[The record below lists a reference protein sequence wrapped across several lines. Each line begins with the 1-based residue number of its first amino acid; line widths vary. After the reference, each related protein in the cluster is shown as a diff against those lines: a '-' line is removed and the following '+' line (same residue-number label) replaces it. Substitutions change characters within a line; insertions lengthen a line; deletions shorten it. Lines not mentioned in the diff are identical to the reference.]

1 MNAGDNSMAKN
12 LAGRVALVTGGSRG
26 IGRATCLALAAR
38 GAAVA
43 VLCRSRIDQAEEVVH
58 QIHAGGERGL
68 AIQADVLDPGAVKRS
83 VQEAVSGLGSVDIL
97 VNNLGAMTDGLIA
110 DTKDEEWERSLAV
123 NLGSAFRYARE
134 CIPSMKERRW
144 GRIINLSSQAAY
156 TGSSNHAHY
165 AAAKSGLLG
174 LTFSLAK
181 ELGAHG
187 ITVNVVAPGR
197 IVTDMLLDSMAG
209 REEEWIRQTPLQRF
223 GRPEEVAGPIAFL
236 ASDDAS
242 YITGAVLNVS
252 GGQLMG

>member
-1 MNAGDNSMAKN
+1 MVKN

-43 VLCRSRIDQAEEVVH
+43 VLCRSRIDQAEEVVQ
-58 QIHAGGERGL
+58 QIHTGGERSL
-68 AIQADVLDPGAVKRS
+68 AIQADVLDPGAIKRS
-83 VQEAVSGLGSVDIL
+83 VQEAVAGLGAVDIL
-97 VNNLGAMTDGLIA
+97 VNNLGTLTDGLVA
-110 DTKDEEWERSLAV
+110 DTNDEEWERSLAV

-134 CIPSMKERRW
+134 CIPAMKERRW
-144 GRIINLSSQAAY
+144 GRIVNLSSQAAY

-181 ELGAHG
+181 ELGAYG
-187 ITVNVVAPGR
+187 ITVNAVAPGR
-197 IVTDMLLDSMAG
+197 IVTDMLLGTMAG

-236 ASDDAS
+236 ASEDAG

>member
-1 MNAGDNSMAKN
+1 MDKS

-43 VLCRSRIDQAEEVVH
+43 VLCRSHLDQAKEVVQ
-58 QIHAGGERGL
+58 QIQTGGERAL
-68 AIQADVLDPGAVKRS
+68 AVQADVLVPGTIKRS
-83 VQEAVSGLGSVDIL
+83 VQEAVSGLGRIDIL
-97 VNNLGAMTDGLIA
+97 VNSLGEMTDGPVA
-110 DTKDEEWERSLAV
+110 NMKDEDWDQSLAV

-134 CIPSMKERRW
+134 CIPSMQERRW
-144 GRIINLSSQAAY
+144 GRIINVSSQVAY
-156 TGSSNHAHY
+156 TGSNNHAHY

-174 LTFSLAK
+174 FTFSLAK
-181 ELGAHG
+181 ELGASG
-187 ITVNVVAPGR
+187 VTINVVAPGR
-197 IVTDMLLDSMAG
+197 IVTDLLLDRMAG

-236 ASDDAS
+236 ASEDAS
-242 YITGAVLNVS
+242 YITGAVINVS

>member
-1 MNAGDNSMAKN
+1 MIKN

-43 VLCRSRIDQAEEVVH
+43 VLYRSRLDQAEEVVKE
-58 QIHAGGERGL
+58 IHAGGERGV
-68 AIQADVLDPGAVKRS
+68 AIKADGLDPDAVKRS
-83 VQEAVSGLGSVDIL
+83 VQEAVSGLGRVDIL
-97 VNNLGAMTDGLIA
+97 VNNLGELTEGQVA
-110 DTKDEEWERSLAV
+110 DLKDEEWEHSLAV

-144 GRIINLSSQAAY
+144 GRIISVSSQAAF
-156 TGSSNHAHY
+156 TGSNNHAHY

-181 ELGAHG
+181 ELGAWEV
-187 ITVNVVAPGR
+187 TANVVAPGR
-197 IVTDMLLDSMAG
+197 IVTDMLVEIMAG
-209 REEEWIRQTPLQRF
+209 REEEWIRQTPLQRI

-236 ASDDAS
+236 ASEDAS

>member
-1 MNAGDNSMAKN
+1 MVKN
-12 LAGRVALVTGGSRG
+12 LGGRVALVTGGSRG

-43 VLCRSRIDQAEEVVH
+43 VLCRSRLDQAKEVV
-58 QIHAGGERGL
+58 QQVEASGERAL
-68 AIQADVLDPGAVKRS
+68 AIPADALDRGAIKRS
-83 VQEAVSGLGSVDIL
+83 VQEAVSGLGRVDIL
-97 VNNLGAMTDGLIA
+97 VNNLGEMTDGPVA
-110 DTKDEEWERSLAV
+110 DMKDEEWEQSLAV

-134 CIPSMKERRW
+134 CIPFMKERRW
-144 GRIINLSSQAAY
+144 GRIINVSSQVAY
-156 TGSSNHAHY
+156 TGSTNHAHY

-174 LTFSLAK
+174 FTFSLAK
-181 ELGAHG
+181 ELGACG
-187 ITVNVVAPGR
+187 VTVNVVAPGR
-197 IVTDMLLDSMAG
+197 IVTDLLLDRMAG